1 MSTVKRFKLKQ
12 RFSFSTNLD
21 ERESF
26 YISVDK
32 DGEYVEYKSFE
43 YIQNAKRILNRKY
56 INFRKR
62 HMELMRNRINA
73 EIVNEL
79 INNEI
84 IKYDG
89 GDELKTMREAIRDEH
104 IVSILKGLQQKV
116 NSLKITANH

>member
-1 MSTVKRFKLKQ
+1 MSTVKRFKLRE

-26 YISVDK
+26 YFGVDK

-62 HMELMRNRINA
+62 HMELMKTRVNA
-73 EIVNEL
+73 ELVNEL

-89 GDELKTMREAIRDEH
+89 GDELKSMREAIRDEH